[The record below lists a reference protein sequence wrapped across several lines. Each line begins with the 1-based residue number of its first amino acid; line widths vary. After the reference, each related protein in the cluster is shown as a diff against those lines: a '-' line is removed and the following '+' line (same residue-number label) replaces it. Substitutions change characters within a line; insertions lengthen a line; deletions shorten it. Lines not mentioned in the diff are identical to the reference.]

1 MAEANILGRFKLG
14 DIIVGQGK
22 EVRRKAKFVNLKSG
36 KIQTSSQSI
45 NPKGV

>member
-1 MAEANILGRFKLG
+1 MLEADILARFKLG

-22 EVRRKAKFVNLKSG
+22 EVRQKAKFVNLKSG

-45 NPKGV
+45 NPNRV